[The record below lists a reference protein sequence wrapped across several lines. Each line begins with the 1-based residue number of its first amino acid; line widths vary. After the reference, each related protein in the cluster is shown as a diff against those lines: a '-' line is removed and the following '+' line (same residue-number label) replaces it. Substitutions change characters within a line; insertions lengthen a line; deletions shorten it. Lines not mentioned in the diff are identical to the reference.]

1 MQMLSRLLCVALVAS
16 ALSGCGNGPGT
27 YDLPLHEA
35 YERLATQTF
44 EDFKMARQCGTLV
57 YIQPEPILDE
67 SVTWL
72 VTSGGEEQTTFT
84 ARLSAVGDKKTKVTV
99 EISKDPDGSDK
110 YDGKDFYPHPA
121 FKQPLKPAV
130 EEAIAAVLEGRPL
143 DTQKLAD
150 LQGDNS
156 VCNVQRGG
164 LESTGRAFSVHD
176 KAGEWGGH

>member
-1 MQMLSRLLCVALVAS
+1 MLSRLLCVALMAS
-16 ALSGCGNGPGT
+16 ALSGCGSGPGT

-35 YERLATQTF
+35 FERLANQTF
-44 EDFKMARQCGTLV
+44 DDFKMARQCGTLI
-57 YIQPEPILDE
+57 YIQPQPIPDE

-72 VTSGGEEQTTFT
+72 VTSGGEQQATFT
-84 ARLSAVGDKKTKVTV
+84 ARLSAVGDKKTKVIV
-99 EISKDPDGSDK
+99 EVSKDPDGSDA
-110 YDGKDFYPHPA
+110 YDGKDDYPRPA

-130 EEAIAAVLEGRPL
+130 EEAIAAGLEGRPF
-143 DTQKLAD
+143 DPQKLAD

-156 VCNVQRGG
+156 VCNVQRAG